1 MAPPATPQEP
11 GCCPDVYLCQGET
24 ECPRHSGFTV
34 CCDQP
39 ELHIQVYTREK
50 WHRLMWDYEQDLLN
64 EHMEQ
69 HLREEKMIRRMVEGI
84 VRPAIGSSFTPM
96 IFTIS

>member
-39 ELHIQVYTREK
+39 ERHVQVYTREE

-64 EHMEQ
+64 EHIKV
-69 HLREEKMIRRMVEGI
+69 HKAREFVCAVFGVPSDLIFP
-84 VRPAIGSSFTPM
+84 RPRPEYITALN
-96 IFTIS
+96 